1 MAEALMIV
9 NAFLDL
15 TNNRKDI
22 TAAAQLLTTDVVF
35 VGPLMRTS
43 GASDYAALL
52 EKFLP
57 AHVETRILK
66 QFENADDACSVNDLV
81 VRAPS
86 GGTITLSMV
95 KWFRLRGGKIAEH
108 RVYIDAYDI
117 SKAWTTHPSSARMA
131 RRIPNVVAHRAGN
144 ETCQRTRPLGRAH

>member
-1 MAEALMIV
+1 MAEALKTV

-22 TAAAQLLTTDVVF
+22 KAAMQLLATDVVF

-43 GASDYAALL
+43 GPEEYAALL

-57 AHVETRILK
+57 AHVDTRILK
-66 QFENADDACSVNDLV
+66 QFEDGDDACSVNDLV
-81 VRAPS
+81 VRDPS

-95 KWFRLRGGKIAEH
+95 EWFRLRGGKIAEH
-108 RVYIDAYDI
+108 RVYYD
-117 SKAWTTHPSSARMA
+117 PREFARA
-131 RRIPNVVAHRAGN
+131 FGLPV
-144 ETCQRTRPLGRAH
+144 